1 MQLALVL
8 QPTNLAWETHGQP
21 ITQNHSV
28 TSEDSNVTS
37 PPDPLL
43 NGQDHFWLV
52 SVFALFFWTD
62 NGVEIKLKIDC
73 TRAWREIFF
82 FFFLLFCQN
91 IVLDFP
97 PGSK

>member
-1 MQLALVL
+1 MSPA
-8 QPTNLAWETHGQP
+8 
-21 ITQNHSV
+21 
-28 TSEDSNVTS
+28 

-52 SVFALFFWTD
+52 SVFVLFFWTD

-82 FFFLLFCQN
+82 FLLFCQN
-91 IVLDFP
+91 TVLDFP